1 MRINIKSWIKFQH
14 RVSAPHSINS
24 ELTQTSNSKWK
35 EENSK
40 PVHIRPLGHLLIM
53 VNKFFF
59 SKLGLTLVRIK
70 HGSQENTNQYLNFRI
85 TDSKLI
91 RERNQRIAQKIGGFL
106 TDLHITQDAE
116 SIIKS
121 IEEFDN
127 VIKNSPVRN
136 FVGGFSYNNALS
148 LFIFVRAL
156 RPNSLIESGVWR
168 GFTTYILRSAAP
180 NALLNC
186 FDVDLGNK
194 LYTDS
199 TANYFEYDLEKWQ
212 YIKSDLLFCDDHVSQ
227 DSRLQFAFEKKIPYL
242 VFDDDLSDFSIH
254 SDGWPAF
261 PTISQIRD
269 IGKGT
274 RNLTWIYDG
283 KSRHGSYSGD
293 ECNEILN
300 SYNYALSPLLFDLT
314 GYIDSTR
321 TSFLTKKF

>member
-14 RVSAPHSINS
+14 RVSAPHSIS
-24 ELTQTSNSKWK
+24 SQLTQTSNSKWK

-40 PVHIRPLGHLLIM
+40 PVHIRPLGHLLII

-148 LFIFVRAL
+148 LFIFVSAL

-227 DSRLQFAFEKKIPYL
+227 DSRLQFAFEKKIPY
-242 VFDDDLSDFSIH
+242 
-254 SDGWPAF
+254 
-261 PTISQIRD
+261 R
-269 IGKGT
+269 
-274 RNLTWIYDG
+274 
-283 KSRHGSYSGD
+283 
-293 ECNEILN
+293 
-300 SYNYALSPLLFDLT
+300 
-314 GYIDSTR
+314 
-321 TSFLTKKF
+321 KF